1 MNTKTTNRGERARLT
16 GPAMPE
22 TGHGSEE
29 TTSTAEG
36 SSRREFLQK
45 VGRIA
50 ENSWVATC
58 TVS

>member
-1 MNTKTTNRGERARLT
+1 MKTKTKNSEENAQLT
-16 GPAMPE
+16 RPAMSE
-22 TGHGSEE
+22 TGHSSEE

-50 ENSWVATC
+50 ENSWGATC
-58 TVS
+58 TV

>member
-1 MNTKTTNRGERARLT
+1 MKTKTKNSEENAQLT
-16 GPAMPE
+16 RPAMPE

-58 TVS
+58 TV

>member
-1 MNTKTTNRGERARLT
+1 MKTKTKNSEENAQLT
-16 GPAMPE
+16 RPAMSE

-50 ENSWVATC
+50 ENS
-58 TVS
+58 